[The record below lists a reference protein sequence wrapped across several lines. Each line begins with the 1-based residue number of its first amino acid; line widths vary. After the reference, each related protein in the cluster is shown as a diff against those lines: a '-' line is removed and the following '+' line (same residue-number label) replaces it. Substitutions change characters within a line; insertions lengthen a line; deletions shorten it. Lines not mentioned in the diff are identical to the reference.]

1 MSARRSK
8 LEMYMDI
15 LAVVNEGE
23 KIPTR
28 IMHGANLSWKPLQ
41 DMLDS
46 LVDQGLLEE
55 VEENSDKRTK
65 KMYLITDKG
74 VGTLLHFNKAMDG
87 VQLR

>member
-1 MSARRSK
+1 MRARRSK

-41 DMLDS
+41 DMLNS
-46 LVDQGLLEE
+46 LVEQGLLVEI
-55 VEENSDKRTK
+55 EENNDKRTK
-65 KMYLITDKG
+65 KLYLITDKG
-74 VGTLLHFNKAMDG
+74 EDTLLHFNKAMDG
-87 VQLR
+87 IKLS